1 MMGGHQVHWL
11 PLGLAGLL
19 ALLGLWLN
27 QLTHRPVMVDNGG
40 FNHEPDTIVENFD
53 ALAFNRSGN
62 PLHRLKA
69 SRLIH
74 YMDDDTTVL
83 ETPHFSVLDR
93 ESARSEVTARRG
105 QVSSNGQHIHFL
117 GDVRLTRK
125 NPEGRLPLTLETE
138 YLWVTPDTGIMRTD
152 KPVTLKQGETVINA
166 GKLLANNQSKEIT
179 LSGGVH
185 GSYEKTR

>member
-1 MMGGHQVHWL
+1 MGGHQVHWL

-27 QLTHRPVMVDNGG
+27 QLTHRPVVVDNGG

-53 ALAFNRSGN
+53 ALAFNQAGN

-69 SRLIH
+69 ARLTH
-74 YMDDDTTVL
+74 FMDDDTTVL
-83 ETPHFSVLDR
+83 ETPRFSVLDLD
-93 ESARSEVTARRG
+93 SARTEVTARRG
-105 QVSSNGQHIHFL
+105 QVSNNGQHIHFL

-125 NPEGRLPLTLETE
+125 NQEGRPPLTLETE

-152 KPVTLKQGETVINA
+152 KPVTLKQGGTTIHA
-166 GKLLANNQSKEIT
+166 GKLLANNQNKEIA

-185 GSYEKTR
+185 GSHEKTR